1 MLKTPAV
8 VNDFLY
14 VDDTAE
20 ALVLLTETP
29 VSGVFNIGS
38 GVGTPVGAIADM
50 LLRLGGRPAE
60 FGSAAVATEGP
71 AGFFADISALEA
83 LGWRPPDAP
92 RRRPSADTRGVSIG
106 IVVLTRQ
113 AVILC
118 GGRGERLRPLTDSL
132 PKPLAPAAGRPFLWH
147 LLGQLRDNGY
157 REAVLLTG
165 YRGDMIADA
174 FGDGAG
180 VGLKLTY
187 RRGPEEWQTARRL
200 WDARPLLDPQF
211 LLLYG
216 DNYATFQHPRV
227 ERVFREQGRMGCLTV
242 HPRDSRA
249 NVAVTD
255 GGQVVA
261 YDPSR
266 TVAGLNAVEIGYA
279 LLDSRI
285 FASFTDANE
294 SFSAGARAAGLR
306 RSVVGV
312 RPGADAYQSVSDP
325 ARLAAADAYFSPK
338 KILLVDRDG
347 TINRK
352 PERARYLADWADWR
366 FVPETLEALKTL
378 AAAGW
383 SFVRHLQPG
392 RRGARDGDGGAG
404 VGARPADEGGPRP

>member
-1 MLKTPAV
+1 M
-8 VNDFLY
+8 
-14 VDDTAE
+14 
-20 ALVLLTETP
+20 
-29 VSGVFNIGS
+29 
-38 GVGTPVGAIADM
+38 
-50 LLRLGGRPAE
+50 
-60 FGSAAVATEGP
+60 
-71 AGFFADISALEA
+71 
-83 LGWRPPDAP
+83 
-92 RRRPSADTRGVSIG
+92 
-106 IVVLTRQ
+106 LTRQ

-157 REAVLLTG
+157 HEVVLLTG

-180 VGLKLTY
+180 VGLRITY
-187 RRGPEEWQTARRL
+187 RHGPEEWQTARRL
-200 WDARPLLDPQF
+200 WDARALLDPHF

-242 HPRDSRA
+242 HPRATRA

-266 TVAGLNAVEIGYA
+266 SVAGLNAVEIGYS
-279 LLDSRI
+279 LVDSCI
-285 FASFTDANE
+285 FGAFTDANE
-294 SFSAGARAAGLR
+294 TFSAVLERLAAAGQLSAFVQR
-306 RSVVGV
+306 
-312 RPGADAYQSVSDP
+312 DAYQSVSDLD
-325 ARLAAADAYFSPK
+325 RLAAADAYFTPK

-352 PERARYLADWADWR
+352 PERARYLADWSDWR
-366 FVPETLEALKTL
+366 FVPETLDALKRL

-383 SFVRHLQPG
+383 SFVVISNQ
-392 RRGARDGDGGAG
+392 AG
-404 VGARPADEGGPRP
+404 VARGMVTADQVWELDRRMKEALGREGVPILGSHYCFHHWDDHCLCRKPEPGMFHAASREYGVRLDRAWYLGDDPRDAVAAWRAGCRCAYIGPPEELEALAVEERPAARFQHAGDFPSRLLSE

>member
-1 MLKTPAV
+1 M
-8 VNDFLY
+8 
-14 VDDTAE
+14 
-20 ALVLLTETP
+20 
-29 VSGVFNIGS
+29 
-38 GVGTPVGAIADM
+38 
-50 LLRLGGRPAE
+50 
-60 FGSAAVATEGP
+60 
-71 AGFFADISALEA
+71 
-83 LGWRPPDAP
+83 
-92 RRRPSADTRGVSIG
+92 
-106 IVVLTRQ
+106 LTRQ

-157 REAVLLTG
+157 HEVVLLTG

-180 VGLKLTY
+180 VGQRITY
-187 RRGPEEWQTARRL
+187 RHGPEEWQTARRL
-200 WDARPLLDPQF
+200 WDARALLDPHF

-242 HPRDSRA
+242 HPRATRA

-266 TVAGLNAVEIGYA
+266 SVAGLNAVEIGYS
-279 LLDSRI
+279 LFDSCI
-285 FASFTDANE
+285 LGAFTDANE
-294 SFSAGARAAGLR
+294 SFSAVLERLAAAGQLSAIVQR
-306 RSVVGV
+306 
-312 RPGADAYQSVSDP
+312 DAYQSVSDLD
-325 ARLAAADAYFSPK
+325 RLAAADAYFTPK

-352 PERARYLADWADWR
+352 PERARYLADWSDWR
-366 FVPETLEALKTL
+366 FVPETLDALKRL

-383 SFVRHLQPG
+383 SFVVISNQ
-392 RRGARDGDGGAG
+392 AG
-404 VGARPADEGGPRP
+404 VARGMVTADQVWELDRRMKEALGREGVPILGSHYCFHHWDDHCLCRKPEPGMFHAASREYGVRLDRAWYLGDDPRDAVAAWRAGCRCAYIGPPGELESIDEEARPALVVPDARVFAEQLLDA